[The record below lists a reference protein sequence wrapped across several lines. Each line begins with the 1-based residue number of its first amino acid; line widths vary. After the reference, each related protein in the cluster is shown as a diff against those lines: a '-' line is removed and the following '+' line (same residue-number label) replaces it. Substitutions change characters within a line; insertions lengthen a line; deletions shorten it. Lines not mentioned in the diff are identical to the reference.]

1 MKKYIIPLSIVAATF
16 AASCSSDE
24 NVNESN
30 KIKDFPIEL
39 SLTGDGI
46 NTNVTSTKTRSGF
59 TGETSLV
66 MRMKAEK
73 WSYGENGDK
82 TFPRFQT
89 QIGFILQS

>member
-46 NTNVTSTKTRSGF
+46 NTNVTSTDNILTLS
-59 TGETSLV
+59 TCYSN
-66 MRMKAEK
+66 
-73 WSYGENGDK
+73 SDK
-82 TFPRFQT
+82 MVVHAKLIKKGQK
-89 QIGFILQS
+89 